1 MQTKTLIELMEIAS
15 SDEAEQPYAMKEW
28 MRRVQKAL
36 QSIEINLVPAEDDSL
51 LLEYWV
57 HGRRYAEGQMA
68 APTGD
73 AAVKMAAGIEAL
85 LLAGQGLV
93 TALANAM
100 LDAEADHAD

>member
-36 QSIEINLVPAEDDSL
+36 QSIEINLVTEDDSL
-51 LLEYWV
+51 IMEYWV

-68 APTGD
+68 APAGD